1 MIKTYRI
8 AIFVKE
14 IAYGDRLMNYINK
27 TRESHLL
34 AMSFSYK
41 EKLYQ
46 YLSNNKVDIIL
57 TDCEVEYKEGKVI
70 YLVEE
75 NTDKSL
81 TKYSNEVIY
90 KYSKAHDIIAEITR
104 NLMVDTY
111 KKSSKDV
118 EIVGVYSP
126 FGRSG
131 KTILARN
138 LCSCLEYERT
148 LYLGLDEFAINTKEI
163 QGMDSIMY
171 YAKKRDETIGDK
183 IKEIC
188 IQEELVDVLSSPLVY
203 TDLLQFNYSDFQWL
217 ISKLRDRNEYKRIV
231 FDIGSGSLSDFHILE
246 LFDRLYITT
255 LNSSEQKRKQVKTR
269 MNYMEVECVD
279 KLENFYIILEA
290 IGLEEVKDRVLE
302 VHIPQEANQ
311 EDIKAYAK
319 QLV

>member
-1 MIKTYRI
+1 
-8 AIFVKE
+8 
-14 IAYGDRLMNYINK
+14 
-27 TRESHLL
+27 
-34 AMSFSYK
+34 
-41 EKLYQ
+41 
-46 YLSNNKVDIIL
+46 
-57 TDCEVEYKEGKVI
+57 
-70 YLVEE
+70 
-75 NTDKSL
+75 
-81 TKYSNEVIY
+81 
-90 KYSKAHDIIAEITR
+90 
-104 NLMVDTY
+104 
-111 KKSSKDV
+111 
-118 EIVGVYSP
+118 
-126 FGRSG
+126 
-131 KTILARN
+131 
-138 LCSCLEYERT
+138 
-148 LYLGLDEFAINTKEI
+148 
-163 QGMDSIMY
+163 MDSIMY